1 MNWLEIVNKASTY
14 IEHHI
19 TEDIDLHELA
29 KHCNVSY
36 SYFAKV
42 FPMIT
47 GYPIKEYIR
56 NRRMTLASY
65 EVSNTDQRIIDI
77 AVKYCYSS
85 NEAFSRA
92 FKQTHG
98 MNPSEARK
106 RKIKTFVHFPSVMY
120 DIPKTDVFQLEYEEL
135 GAQTFRFIGVTHDVV
150 EEGDIFRQR
159 RDIDTA
165 QQAFADAIGETDMYG
180 TNRIIYKIKTDI
192 DSYHKAY
199 QLTFGLD
206 ADEHDLPGYDTVTID
221 HHKYLKYT
229 GTGESLASIRTLKTM
244 IIDEWNDIDYDFV
257 PVCEIEYVEK
267 MMNGLYRL
275 TYIISV
281 K

>member
-14 IEHHI
+14 IEQHI
-19 TEDIDLHELA
+19 TEDIDLHALA

-65 EVSNTDQRIIDI
+65 EVSNTDNRILDI

-120 DIPKTDVFQLEYEEL
+120 DVPKTDVFQIEYEEM
-135 GAQTFRFIGVTHDVV
+135 GPHVFRFTGVTFPLV
-150 EEGDIFRQR
+150 ERGDIYAMRKV
-159 RDIDTA
+159 IDDKMLD
-165 QQAFADAIGETDMYG
+165 FANAIGEDDMYG
-180 TNRIIYKIKTDI
+180 TNRIIYKIKTDL
-192 DSYHKAY
+192 DTSAHAY
-199 QLTFGLD
+199 DMTFGLN
-206 ADEHDLPGYDTVTID
+206 ADKHDLPGYDTITID
-221 HHKYLKYT
+221 HHKYLKYI

-244 IIDEWNDIDYDFV
+244 IIDEWNDIDYEFE
-257 PVCEIEYVEK
+257 PKCEIEYVEK
-267 MMNGLYRL
+267 MENQLYRL